1 MRISPAI
8 TLVASIAIGITA
20 LIAARGWLQPSQA
33 DATSAELISEKA
45 EPETRSVVV
54 ARRAIPRGGAIDV
67 ERLGV
72 EDWPVSSIPEDA
84 FMTLDEVGSTEFAVR
99 RALLPISPGQAI
111 VESALTDA
119 GVRPTLAARLE
130 PGYRAFTLRMTDV
143 TGVGGFVLPGDRI
156 DVLFTW
162 DQTPDSKQQVLIT
175 EVLLQDVEVLGLDL
189 NDDLANEDPSVF
201 QTATIA
207 VSVTDAQ
214 KLSLAA
220 QTGTLA
226 FVLRGIEDREIK
238 EFKAERLSTAP
249 IAPSTSPKPV
259 TRTQPRNT
267 SNGPARVDVL
277 TPAQTLAFNVP
288 RS

>member
-20 LIAARGWLQPSQA
+20 LIAARGWLKPSQA
-33 DATSAELISEKA
+33 DATAIAVEEPA

-54 ARRAIPRGGAIDV
+54 ARRAIPRGAAIDV
-67 ERLGV
+67 DRL
-72 EDWPVSSIPEDA
+72 EIEEWPIESIPEDSFA
-84 FMTLDEVGSTEFAVR
+84 SFEEVGSTAFAAR
-99 RALLPISPGQAI
+99 RALLPIAPGQAI
-111 VESALTDA
+111 VDTALTDA

-162 DQTPDSKQQVLIT
+162 DQTPDSKQQTLIT

-201 QTATIA
+201 QTATIS

-226 FVLRGIEDREIK
+226 FVLRGIEDREVK
-238 EFKAERLSTAP
+238 EFKAERLTTAP
-249 IAPSTSPKPV
+249 ISPSSSPKPV
-259 TRTQPRNT
+259 IRRQPRNT

-277 TPAQTLAFNVP
+277 TPEQTLAFNVP